1 MLRVPDASINI
12 ISSINNE
19 FVEFTGK
26 AIKIPIGNSD
36 ERPSSVESG
45 LIRYNTTDKTY
56 EGYSNDNWGTLGG
69 VKDGDGDT
77 YITSDNNDKDDTD
90 QLTFFTAGVER
101 MKIDESGGIFFT
113 GNVNFTGENKISL
126 PDDISLNT
134 LDVSNSITT
143 GNLDISSTDALLIPR
158 GTTDERPSDIEEPRA
173 LRSNKDTKLYEV
185 YTESN
190 IWSGIPLYKTEQPPK
205 LLNVSQNKSN
215 QKTTVSWS
223 KFEDI
228 YKDVFDGKC
237 YPIYLQTFI
246 DISFTIGSTSS
257 DGWKTLIIG
266 NGNYNQ
272 NGEKTTPSLSHDFNS
287 ISQKSYTNNTDYDIL
302 FTDKPTTT
310 NLPAFT
316 QEDSFDLRI
325 YGVNKSGTIPNYI
338 YIYSVQLKQT
348 GQPGE
353 VSVIL
358 FESFGKTNFNVDL
371 SFNLDSIDVTITGG
385 ISIAEYDISF
395 TLIETKSS

>member
-1 MLRVPDASINI
+1 
-12 ISSINNE
+12 
-19 FVEFTGK
+19 
-26 AIKIPIGNSD
+26 
-36 ERPSSVESG
+36 ESG

-205 LLNVSQNKSN
+205 LLNVIQNKSN

-246 DISFTIGSTSS
+246 D
-257 DGWKTLIIG
+257 
-266 NGNYNQ
+266 
-272 NGEKTTPSLSHDFNS
+272 
-287 ISQKSYTNNTDYDIL
+287 
-302 FTDKPTTT
+302 
-310 NLPAFT
+310 
-316 QEDSFDLRI
+316 
-325 YGVNKSGTIPNYI
+325 
-338 YIYSVQLKQT
+338 
-348 GQPGE
+348 
-353 VSVIL
+353 
-358 FESFGKTNFNVDL
+358 
-371 SFNLDSIDVTITGG
+371 
-385 ISIAEYDISF
+385 
-395 TLIETKSS
+395 

>member
-1 MLRVPDASINI
+1 QDVSINSLLRVPDASINI

-185 YTESN
+185 Y
-190 IWSGIPLYKTEQPPK
+190 
-205 LLNVSQNKSN
+205 
-215 QKTTVSWS
+215 
-223 KFEDI
+223 
-228 YKDVFDGKC
+228 
-237 YPIYLQTFI
+237 
-246 DISFTIGSTSS
+246 
-257 DGWKTLIIG
+257 
-266 NGNYNQ
+266 
-272 NGEKTTPSLSHDFNS
+272 
-287 ISQKSYTNNTDYDIL
+287 
-302 FTDKPTTT
+302 
-310 NLPAFT
+310 
-316 QEDSFDLRI
+316 
-325 YGVNKSGTIPNYI
+325 
-338 YIYSVQLKQT
+338 
-348 GQPGE
+348 
-353 VSVIL
+353 
-358 FESFGKTNFNVDL
+358 
-371 SFNLDSIDVTITGG
+371 
-385 ISIAEYDISF
+385 
-395 TLIETKSS
+395 